1 MADEK
6 AKAAERAASAKDQ
19 AARQAERDRWTA
31 AVKRDQE
38 RQAAKKGK

>member
-1 MADEK
+1 MGWKEDADARAAA
-6 AKAAERAASAKDQ
+6 AKAQ
-19 AARQAERDRWTA
+19 AAKQAERDRWTA